1 MVFVQKS
8 KQHVWLFFLLLVL
21 GSNLV
26 LYRTDFGVNILEQ
39 SDYSGVVLGS
49 LIDLVIVAP
58 ILCLVWKKQRSI
70 KRLILLM
77 ASGLILAR
85 FLIPINYLKPFVAVT
100 WLGFAIEIA
109 FLLLELL
116 LIVTL
121 FRYLPK
127 IIASIKQNSLPILF
141 AFPKAVDHHVN
152 QHPII
157 QIICSEM
164 LMFYYAFASWR
175 NKPKYCTNTLT
186 IHKNSSYIA
195 FQIML
200 IHAIVIETLGIHWWL
215 HDKSMVLSILLLV
228 LNIYSVIFI
237 LADIQAIRLTPL
249 YIDENQFYISLG
261 LMKRMEIRWDEI
273 EEIITDPKE
282 LQQKM
287 TKDTI
292 DFIPRDFMEVYPDV
306 ILKLKKPKEAVL
318 IMGMKKT
325 YGRVAI
331 KVDDVKAF
339 VETLKKYRK

>member
-8 KQHVWLFFLLLVL
+8 KQHIWWLFLLLVL
-21 GSNLV
+21 GSNMA
-26 LYRTDFGVNILEQ
+26 LYRTDFGVSILEQ
-39 SDYSGVVLGS
+39 FDYSGAVLGS
-49 LIDLVIVAP
+49 LFDLVIVSP
-58 ILCLVWKKQRSI
+58 ILIFVWKKQKSI
-70 KRLILLM
+70 KLFILLM
-77 ASGLILAR
+77 ASGLIFAR
-85 FLIPINYLKPFVAVT
+85 FLIPMNYLKPFVAVT

-109 FLLLELL
+109 FVIIELL

-121 FRYLPK
+121 FRFLPK
-127 IIASIKQNSLPILF
+127 IIASTKESTLPILF
-141 AFPKAVDHHVN
+141 AFPKAVDSHVKK
-152 QHPII
+152 HPII

-164 LMFYYAFASWR
+164 LMFYFAFASYR
-175 NKPKYCTNTLT
+175 NKPQNSKNTLT

-215 HDKSMVLSILLLV
+215 HDKSMLLSILLLV
-228 LNIYSVIFI
+228 LNIYSVILI
-237 LADIQAIRLTPL
+237 VADIQAIRLNPL

-273 EEIITDPKE
+273 EEIITEPEE
-282 LQQKM
+282 LQQKL

-318 IMGMKKT
+318 IMGIKKT
-325 YGRVAI
+325 YDRVAI
-331 KVDDVKAF
+331 KLDDFHAF
-339 VETLKKYRK
+339 HGALNKYRD